1 MLCDLGKVECKLIQR
16 VRQHI
21 KAESNCEVKTLLQ
34 FVTVLEE
41 FKIIFH
47 KLHKLSVIAGMIPAS
62 PASWEC
68 TFSCLRKA
76 KDISSEQ
83 DGE

>member
-47 KLHKLSVIAGMIPAS
+47 KLHKLCYCRDDTSVASILGMHV
-62 PASWEC
+62 
-68 TFSCLRKA
+68 FM
-76 KDISSEQ
+76 SSK
-83 DGE
+83 G